1 MKTLIATVA
10 VASVMWAY
18 TGETKADKTYTKLG
32 AADLT
37 GQAQVI
43 LWDKVA
49 EYQIKGKD
57 NVRNLVCL
65 AENIY
70 FEARAEPIGGK
81 AAVANVTRNRVEDPR
96 WPNTYCK
103 VVQDGPV
110 RESWKTKAT
119 PAKDDAVFYPIKH
132 RCQFSW
138 YCDGKADKI
147 WANLEKTGET
157 IKGNAIAWRDSLMIA
172 SLTLGY
178 GDHLAL
184 RDNTEG
190 AVFYYNHNLVN
201 PSWSGKKT
209 YIKVVGNHTF
219 MK

>member
-1 MKTLIATVA
+1 MKTAIITAALA
-10 VASVMWAY
+10 ASVWAY
-18 TGETKADKTYTKLG
+18 AGDGKADKVYQKLG

-43 LWDKVA
+43 LWDKVD
-49 EYQIKGKD
+49 EYQIKGDKSIKD
-57 NVRNLVCL
+57 LICL

-70 FEARAEPIGGK
+70 FEARAEPISGK
-81 AAVANVTRNRVEDPR
+81 AAVANVTRNRVQDPR
-96 WPNTYCK
+96 WPDTFCK

-110 RESWKTKAT
+110 RESWKTRAT
-119 PAKDDAVFYPIKH
+119 PSKDDAVFYPVKH

-147 WANLEKTGET
+147 WANMEVTGET
-157 IKGNAIAWRDSLMIA
+157 IIGNARAWTDSLMIA

-184 RDNTEG
+184 RDNTQG
-190 AVFYYNHNLVN
+190 AVFYYNHNLVT

-209 YIKVVGNHTF
+209 YIRIIGNHTF